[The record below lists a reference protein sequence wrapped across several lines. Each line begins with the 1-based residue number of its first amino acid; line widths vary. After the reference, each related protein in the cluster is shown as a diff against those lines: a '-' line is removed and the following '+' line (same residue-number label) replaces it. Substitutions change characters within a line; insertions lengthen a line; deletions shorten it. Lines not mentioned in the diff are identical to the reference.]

1 MKEDTVKKERVL
13 MKGNEA
19 LCEGA
24 IIAGCRY
31 YFGYPIT
38 PQNEVPAYMSRRLPE
53 IGGVFLQAESELAA
67 INMVWGASC
76 SGKRVMTS
84 SSSPGISLMQEGI
97 SYLAGAELPAVIV
110 NMVRG
115 GPGLGNIAPA
125 QSDYFQATRGGGHG
139 DYYTIVL
146 GPSTV
151 QELADIMVDAFDL
164 ADIYRTP
171 VIVLGDGVLGQ
182 MMEPL
187 ILPEPS
193 RREIP
198 EKDWIIDGA
207 KGRKPRVIKSL
218 RLNPQLALEEHNL
231 ELRAKYEKI
240 MANEIRYEEYFID
253 DAEVII
259 VAFGTASRVA
269 RSVINQL
276 RNNGKKVGLFR
287 PITLWPFPYKRL
299 RELSEKKDVKGF
311 MDVEMNLGQ
320 MIEDVKLAVNG
331 NKDVYFYGR
340 TAGMIPE
347 EDVLI
352 EKLLEVN
359 R

>member
-1 MKEDTVKKERVL
+1 MSETTVKKERVL

-97 SYLAGAELPAVIV
+97 SYLAGGELPAVIV

-146 GPSTV
+146 APSTV
-151 QELADIMVDAFDL
+151 QELANIMIDAFDL

-187 ILPEPS
+187 VLPEPS
-193 RREIP
+193 TRKIP

-207 KGRKPRVIKSL
+207 KNREPRVIKSL
-218 RLNPQLALEEHNL
+218 RLNPQPALEEHNL
-231 ELRAKYEKI
+231 KLRAKYEKI
-240 MANEIRYEEYFID
+240 MATEVRYEEYMVD
-253 DAEVII
+253 DAEIII
-259 VAFGTASRVA
+259 VAFGTASRVV
-269 RSVINQL
+269 RSVVNQL
-276 RNNGKKVGLFR
+276 RTENKRVGLFR
-287 PITLWPFPYKRL
+287 PISLWPFPYNRL
-299 RELSEKKDVKGF
+299 KELSEKTDVKVF
-311 MDVEMNLGQ
+311 FDVEMNLGQ
-320 MIEDVKLAVNG
+320 MVEDVKMGVNG
-331 NKDVYFYGR
+331 NKEVLFYGR

-352 EKLLEVN
+352 KKVLEVY
-359 R
+359 

>member
-1 MKEDTVKKERVL
+1 MSEKVLERVL

-19 LCEGA
+19 LCESA

-53 IGGVFLQAESELAA
+53 VGGVFLQAESELAA

-76 SGKRVMTS
+76 AGKRVMTS

-115 GPGLGNIAPA
+115 GPGLGNIAAA

-146 GPSTV
+146 APASV
-151 QELADIMVDAFDL
+151 QELANIMIDAFDL
-164 ADIYRTP
+164 ADIYRNP

-187 ILPEPS
+187 VLPKPS
-193 RREIP
+193 NREIP
-198 EKDWIIDGA
+198 DKGEWIIDGA

-218 RLNPQLALEEHNL
+218 RLNPQPALEEHVL
-231 ELRAKYEKI
+231 ELKEKYDRI
-240 MANEIRYEEYFID
+240 RANEVRYEEYMLE
-253 DAEVII
+253 DAEIII

-269 RSVINQL
+269 RSVIN
-276 RNNGKKVGLFR
+276 RMREEGVRVGLFR
-287 PITLWPFPYKRL
+287 PITLWPFPYDRL
-299 RELSEKKDVKGF
+299 GAYADKGDVKLF
-311 MDVEMNLGQ
+311 IDVEMNLGQ
-320 MIEDVKLAVNG
+320 MIEDVRLSVNG
-331 NKDVYFYGR
+331 KKDVLFYGR
-340 TAGMIPE
+340 TGGMIPE
-347 EDVLI
+347 ENELI
-352 EKLLEVN
+352 QKILEVLK
-359 R
+359 

>member
-1 MKEDTVKKERVL
+1 MEERVL

-24 IIAGCRY
+24 VIAGCRY

-38 PQNEVPAYMSRRLPE
+38 PQNEVPAYMSRRLPQV
-53 IGGVFLQAESELAA
+53 GGVFLQAESELAA

-97 SYLAGAELPAVIV
+97 SYLAGAELPTVIV

-151 QELADIMVDAFDL
+151 QELANTMVEAFDL

-187 ILPEPS
+187 VLPES
-193 RREIP
+193 SKRIIP
-198 EKDWIIDGA
+198 EKDWKIDGA
-207 KGRKPRVIKSL
+207 KGRKARIVRSL
-218 RLNPQLALEEHNL
+218 RLNPQTALEELNL
-231 ELRAKYEKI
+231 KLRAKYEKI
-240 MANEIRYEEYFID
+240 MENEVRYEEYHTE
-253 DAEVII
+253 DAKVII
-259 VAFGTASRVA
+259 VAFGTSSRIV
-269 RSVINQL
+269 RSVVNQL
-276 RNNGKKVGLFR
+276 REEGKNVGLFR
-287 PITLWPFPYKRL
+287 PITLWPYPYKRL
-299 RELSEKKDVKGF
+299 RELSENSNVKAF
-311 MDVEMNLGQ
+311 IDVEMNLGQ
-320 MIEDVKLAVNG
+320 MLEDVKLAVNG
-331 NKDVYFYGR
+331 NKKVLFYGR

-347 EDVLI
+347 EEVLI
-352 EKLLEVN
+352 EKVLEVY
-359 R
+359 

>member
-1 MKEDTVKKERVL
+1 MGNRVL

-24 IIAGCRY
+24 ITAGCRY

-38 PQNEVPAYMSRRLPE
+38 PQNEVPAYMSKRLPE
-53 IGGVFLQAESELAA
+53 VGGIFLQAESELAA

-146 GPSTV
+146 APATV
-151 QELADIMVDAFDL
+151 QELADSMVNAFDL
-164 ADIYRTP
+164 AEIYRNP
-171 VIVLGDGVLGQ
+171 VIILGDGVLGQ

-187 ILPEPS
+187 VLPEPS
-193 RREIP
+193 QQAMP
-198 EKDWIIDGA
+198 ENNWKIDGA
-207 KGRKPRVIKSL
+207 KGRKARIIKSL
-218 RLNPQLALEEHNL
+218 RLNPQQALEAHNIHL
-231 ELRAKYEKI
+231 KQKYDTI
-240 MANEIRYEEYFID
+240 TDNEIRYEEYKTD

-259 VAFGTASRVA
+259 VAFGTSSRVA
-269 RSVINQL
+269 RSAVNIL
-276 RNNGKKVGLFR
+276 RAEGIRIGLFR
-287 PITLWPFPYKRL
+287 PITLWPFPEEVLNRHAI
-299 RELSEKKDVKGF
+299 RTSVRAF
-311 MDVEMNLGQ
+311 IDVEMNLGQ
-320 MIEDVKLAVNG
+320 MIDDVKLSVNG
-331 NKDVYFYGR
+331 KKPVYFYGR
-340 TAGMIPE
+340 TGGMVPD
-347 EDVLI
+347 EDELCEKIQEVLQ
-352 EKLLEVN
+352 
-359 R
+359 